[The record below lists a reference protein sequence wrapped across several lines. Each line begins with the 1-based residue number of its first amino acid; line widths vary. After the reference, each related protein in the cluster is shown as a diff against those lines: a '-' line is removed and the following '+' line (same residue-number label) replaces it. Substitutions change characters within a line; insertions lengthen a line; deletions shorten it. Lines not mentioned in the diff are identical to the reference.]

1 MHFTPF
7 FRFLPEVA
15 DKEMR
20 IVKVFGDSPWDLPE
34 DVYGFFEM
42 FCSEKQCDC
51 RRVFFNVMTE
61 RQGSVATI
69 AYGWETTAFYARWL
83 GINDRSVIKEMLGP
97 ILNVASPQSRI
108 APQILRM
115 FNDILLVDVDYI
127 SSVRRHYK
135 LMKDKINAMSG
146 IEYSV
151 LADEKGIM
159 MGNSN
164 ILPFPMPVRNIN
176 RSIGR
181 NDQCPC
187 GSGKK
192 FKQCCLGMSR

>member
-7 FRFLPEVA
+7 FKFLPEVA

-20 IVKVFGDSPWDLPE
+20 IIKVFDDSHWNLPA

-61 RQGSVATI
+61 RQGNVATI
-69 AYGWETTAFYARWL
+69 AYGWETPTFYARWI
-83 GINDRSVIKEMLGP
+83 GTNDRSVIEEMLGP
-97 ILNVASPQSRI
+97 NLNVLSPQSKI
-108 APQILRM
+108 APQILKM
-115 FNDILLVDVDYI
+115 FKDVLLVDVDYI
-127 SSVRRHYK
+127 NSIKRHYE
-135 LMKDKINAMSG
+135 LMKDKVNGMSDL
-146 IEYSV
+146 EYSV
-151 LADEKGIM
+151 LAESKGIM
-159 MGNSN
+159 RENSN
-164 ILPFPMPVRNIN
+164 VFPFPMPVRNFN

-181 NDQCPC
+181 NDPCPC

-192 FKQCCLGMSR
+192 FKQCCLGKA